1 MDIVKSLLK
10 LGIKFVRA
18 KNTLTCFW
26 AAKQLQ
32 LVMCNTNRH
41 REKFICTQIL
51 ADLVQIILGSMADKP
66 SVFARLDKGVAS
78 RIGLRLD
85 AKAK

>member
-1 MDIVKSLLK
+1 M
-10 LGIKFVRA
+10 
-18 KNTLTCFW
+18 
-26 AAKQLQ
+26 
-32 LVMCNTNRH
+32 MCNTNRH

-66 SVFARLDKGVAS
+66 SVFARPDKGVAS